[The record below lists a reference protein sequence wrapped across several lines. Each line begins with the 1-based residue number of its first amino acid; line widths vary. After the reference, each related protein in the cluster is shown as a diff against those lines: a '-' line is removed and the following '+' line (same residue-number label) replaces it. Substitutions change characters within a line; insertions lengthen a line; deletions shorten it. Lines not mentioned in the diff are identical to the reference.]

1 MLIKS
6 ERKDWEGN
14 IKDFPASEYYD
25 VLNNKKNIN
34 ILRYGTVIGSS
45 IYDLFITFEYNGF
58 NFSFATKNSEWSFKI
73 QTGNQWECSGKGLDE
88 FKSCVDILLS
98 DSTFIKSSL
107 PIYSF
112 TLKELREAEDMNF
125 IHRKE
130 HLSELSEPEI
140 KYVYANTIVLEIK
153 SSHYGEKTKNGTN
166 STKYKIFILL
176 EDFYTIGKDKD
187 IDFEDAIDYAI
198 NFGDVHLRCTCPSFL
213 YFGFAYQGT
222 ALKYLYGIPRED
234 RFPVVRNPDLKSTCC
249 KHCDKAI
256 EYILSHKDIVA
267 KMFATYYN
275 RLNDGQSI
283 YAVNTN
289 GTTITIGKKNDEGD
303 IFFERQVEEEQE
315 MEAPE
320 EKVVEEETQNEETQ
334 NEEIDEFDPNT
345 WWDEES
351 EESNVIEE
359 E

>member
-1 MLIKS
+1 M
-6 ERKDWEGN
+6 E
-14 IKDFPASEYYD
+14 
-25 VLNNKKNIN
+25 
-34 ILRYGTVIGSS
+34 
-45 IYDLFITFEYNGF
+45 
-58 NFSFATKNSEWSFKI
+58 
-73 QTGNQWECSGKGLDE
+73 
-88 FKSCVDILLS
+88 
-98 DSTFIKSSL
+98 

-112 TLKELREAEDMNF
+112 TLKELRDARDGDF
-125 IHRKE
+125 IHHDE
-130 HLSELSEPEI
+130 YTSELGEPELE
-140 KYVYANTIVLEIK
+140 YAYANTLKFSIK
-153 SSHYGEKTKNGTN
+153 SSHYGEKVKGGTN
-166 STKYKIFILL
+166 TTKYKVFILF

-198 NFGDVHLRCTCPSFL
+198 NFGEIHCRCNCKAAQFWGYNYIQTQLRTI
-213 YFGFAYQGT
+213 
-222 ALKYLYGIPRED
+222 YGIPREN
-234 RFPVVRNPDLKSTCC
+234 RFPVVRNPDLQGTIC
-249 KHCDKAI
+249 KHTDKVI
-256 EYILSHKDIVA
+256 QWIFSHKDIVA

-320 EKVVEEETQNEETQ
+320 EKVVEEETQNEE
-334 NEEIDEFDPNT
+334 IDELNPDA